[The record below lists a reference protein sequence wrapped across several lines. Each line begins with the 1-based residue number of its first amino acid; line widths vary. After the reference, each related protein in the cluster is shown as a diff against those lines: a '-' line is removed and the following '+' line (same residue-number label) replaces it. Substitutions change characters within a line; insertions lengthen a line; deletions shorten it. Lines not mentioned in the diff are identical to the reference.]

1 MPRSSGRA
9 LTALI
14 LPLVLLLGAPATAV
28 AQQGSANDVA
38 TSAPGAGADDRV
50 LVVGTKEA
58 IPFSIKTADGG
69 WTGIAH
75 ELWKQIADSLQL
87 NYEMREMPL
96 DMLLDSVSA
105 GSLDA
110 VVGAVTITT
119 EREARLDFS
128 HPFQVTGLAIAVSS
142 ETASGWI
149 GVLRRFLSR
158 QFLFLVLGMLGVLL
172 LVGTLVWMFE
182 RRRNPEQFGGSMA
195 QGLGSSMWWSMVT
208 MTTVGYG
215 DLAPRT
221 AGGRIIGI
229 VWMFAAL
236 ILVSGFTASI
246 TAALTVGEL
255 QSPVTGPGDLASVR
269 VATVEGSTSAD
280 YLADRGIRFASFPDA
295 EQALESLQLGRS
307 EAVVYDE
314 PIIRYLVSEHEEWR
328 IRVLPE
334 SFERQYYG
342 IALPTDSPLRER
354 VNHVLLQTIE
364 SPQWKRLLARY
375 LGQ

>member
-1 MPRSSGRA
+1 MGCSRGRLLAA
-9 LTALI
+9 LL
-14 LPLVLLLGAPATAV
+14 LPPTLLLGALGSAA
-28 AQQGSANDVA
+28 AQQESTGEASSAA
-38 TSAPGAGADDRV
+38 LAALTGRM

-58 IPFSIKTADGG
+58 APFSIKREDGS

-75 ELWKQIADSLQL
+75 ELWKQIADSLKL
-87 NYEMREMPL
+87 SYEIREMPL

-110 VVGAVTITT
+110 VVGAVTITP

-142 ETASGWI
+142 ERANGWI
-149 GVLRRFLSR
+149 AVLRRFLSR
-158 QFLFLVLGMLGVLL
+158 QFLFLVLGMLVVLL
-172 LVGTLVWMFE
+172 MVGTLVWLFE
-182 RRRNPEQFGGSMA
+182 RHRNPEQFGGTLA

-229 VWMFAAL
+229 MWMFAAL
-236 ILVSGFTASI
+236 ILVSSFTASI
-246 TAALTVGEL
+246 TSALTLGEL
-255 QSPVTGPGDLASVR
+255 QSPVKGPNDLSSVR

-280 YLADRGIRFASFPDA
+280 YLAGRDISFASYEDA
-295 EQALESLQLGRS
+295 EQALQSLQNGRS

-314 PIIRYLVSEHEEWR
+314 PIMRYMIGEHADWR

-342 IALPTDSPLRER
+342 IAMPTYSPLREP
-354 VNHVLLQTIE
+354 VNRLLLQIIE
-364 SPQWKRLLARY
+364 SPQWKRVLMRY
-375 LGQ
+375 LGR

>member
-1 MPRSSGRA
+1 M
-9 LTALI
+9 
-14 LPLVLLLGAPATAV
+14 
-28 AQQGSANDVA
+28 
-38 TSAPGAGADDRV
+38 V
-50 LVVGTKEA
+50 LVIGTKEA
-58 IPFSIKTADGG
+58 APFSIKRDDGS

-87 NYEMREMPL
+87 SYEMREMPL

-110 VVGAVTITT
+110 VVGAVTITP

-142 ETASGWI
+142 DRANGWMA
-149 GVLRRFLSR
+149 VLRRFLSR

-172 LVGTLVWMFE
+172 VVGTLVWLFE
-182 RRRNPEQFGGSMA
+182 RHRNPEQFGGTVA

-229 VWMFAAL
+229 MWMFAAL

-246 TAALTVGEL
+246 TAALTLGEL
-255 QSPVTGPGDLASVR
+255 LSPVKGPSDLSSVR

-280 YLADRGIRFASFPDA
+280 YLTNRGIAFASYENAPL
-295 EQALESLQLGRS
+295 ALESLQRGRS

-314 PIIRYLVSEHEEWR
+314 PIMRYLIGEHDEWR

-334 SFERQYYG
+334 AFELQYYG
-342 IALPTDSPLRER
+342 IAMPTYSPLREP
-354 VNHVLLQTIE
+354 VNRVLLKTIE
-364 SPQWKRLLARY
+364 SPQWKRVLTRY

>member
-1 MPRSSGRA
+1 MPCSFGR
-9 LTALI
+9 LI
-14 LPLVLLLGAPATAV
+14 ASLLLPLAALLGALATAD
-28 AQQGSANDVA
+28 AQQGAVGAAASA
-38 TSAPGAGADDRV
+38 SAGSGERV

-58 IPFSIKTADGG
+58 APFSIKREDGS

-75 ELWKQIADSLQL
+75 ELWKQIADSLHVS
-87 NYEMREMPL
+87 YEMREMPL

-110 VVGAVTITT
+110 VVGAVTITP
-119 EREARLDFS
+119 EREERLDFS
-128 HPFQVTGLAIAVSS
+128 HPFQVTGLAIAVRND
-142 ETASGWI
+142 AANGWI
-149 GVLRRFLSR
+149 AVLRRFLSR
-158 QFLFLVLGMLGVLL
+158 PFLFLVLGMLGVLL
-172 LVGTLVWMFE
+172 VVGTLVWLFE
-182 RRRNPEQFGGSMA
+182 RHHNPEQFGGTVA

-229 VWMFAAL
+229 IWMFAAL

-255 QSPVTGPGDLASVR
+255 QSPVKGPNDLSSVR
-269 VATVEGSTSAD
+269 VGTVQGSTSSI
-280 YLADRGIRFASFPDA
+280 YLSAHGIAFASYEDA
-295 EQALESLQLGRS
+295 NQALDALQRGRT

-314 PIIRYLVSEHEEWR
+314 PIMRYLIGEHDDWR

-334 SFERQYYG
+334 SFELQYYG
-342 IALPTDSPLRER
+342 IALPTGSPLREQ
-354 VNHVLLQTIE
+354 VNYVLLQTIE
-364 SPQWKRLLARY
+364 SPQWKGLLTRY